1 MTPEQIEGLLVKYS
15 ERLAALGLNVLSAA
29 AILIIG
35 LWIAAWA
42 GRAVRRLSKR
52 SHRID
57 ETLATFFAWLV
68 RYALTAIVLIA
79 VLRRFGVE
87 TTSVV
92 ALFGATALAIGLA
105 LQGTLSNVAAG
116 VMLILFRPY
125 RLGDSVELN
134 GRGGVVTDINLF
146 VTEIVTPDH
155 AKITLPNGQCWG
167 APISNFT
174 AFANR
179 RIDLDFAV
187 PNAIPIE
194 RAIAIAEAALKGEKR
209 VEETPAPAVQVKSI
223 EFDRTTL
230 TAQGWAKAGEQV
242 AVRAALIK
250 AIKLALDKAMRE
262 PKAAERPASSPPDN
276 E

>member
-52 SHRID
+52 SPRID

-125 RLGDSVELN
+125 KLGDSVELN

-146 VTEIVTPDH
+146 VTEIVSPDH
-155 AKITLPNGQCWG
+155 AKITLPNSQCWG

-187 PNAIPIE
+187 PNAIPIA
-194 RAIAIAEAALKGEKR
+194 RAIAVAEAALKGEKR
-209 VEETPAPAVQVKSI
+209 IEEMPVPAVLVKSI
-223 EFDRTTL
+223 EFDRTIL

-250 AIKLALDKAMRE
+250 AIKLALDAVLRE
-262 PKAAERPASSPPDN
+262 PKEPQSSPSDN